1 MEMTGTRIR
10 QLIGCGVL
18 VCVLA
23 LSGCIAAA
31 VQPQDGEGVRACL
44 NDVSAGRRNW
54 SELKVTYDD
63 VHGLY
68 GGLTLTVN
76 GNGQVEQKAVRM
88 SILPSNPSRI
98 EVAEPRDVSRTD
110 LVRLLALLQKIQAW
124 QQRVPPREPV
134 PDESRSQLTIRCGSE
149 ATTIWEWYN
158 DMKTNDRIA
167 RVIALMREIAWQ
179 PKPDK

>member
-1 MEMTGTRIR
+1 MEMTGMRII
-10 QLIGCGVL
+10 QLIGCSVL

-63 VHGLY
+63 LHPMH

-76 GNGQVEQKAVRM
+76 GNGQVEQKSFRM
-88 SILPSNPSRI
+88 G
-98 EVAEPRDVSRTD
+98 AGEPRDVSRSD

-124 QQRVPPREPV
+124 QQRVPPRDPV
-134 PDESRSQLTIRCGSE
+134 PDESRSRLTIRCGTAE
-149 ATTIWEWYN
+149 TTIWEWYN
-158 DMKTNDRIA
+158 DMKMNARIDR
-167 RVIALMREIAWQ
+167 VMALMQEISS
-179 PKPDK
+179 KPSQ